1 MAASYPSSV
10 KVFPTHVNITEII
23 DAGHPNTIQDEVVA
37 VENTLGVLPSLS
49 TTPSPSGTFNGTST
63 LFNNVSDRIANV
75 ETGIVSDAHTQYIRK
90 AGDTAN
96 VIQPALNTT
105 KGLVIKGA
113 ASQSANLLEL
123 QNNAGVVVAYI
134 DASGNLTA
142 NNVTGG
148 SYVLLSTVTTKGDL
162 IVGTGSGAVT
172 RLGAGT
178 NGYVLTADSTQT
190 SGLKW
195 AAASSSVTTTN
206 SVLSTSTSDVPTANA
221 ASGMSYTAS
230 FLLGGM

>member
-10 KVFPTHVNITEII
+10 KVFPTHVNVTEVI

-37 VENTLGVLPSLS
+37 VESTLGVLPSLS
-49 TTPSPSGTFNGTST
+49 TTPSSGGTFNGTSY
-63 LFNNVSDRIANV
+63 LFSTVSDRIANV
-75 ETGIVSDAHTQYIRK
+75 ETGVVADTHTQYIRK
-90 AGDTAN
+90 SGDTAN
-96 VIQPALNTT
+96 VIQPGSNTT

-123 QNNAGVVVAYI
+123 QNNAGTVVAYI

-148 SYVLLSTVTTKGDL
+148 AYVLLSTVTTKGDL
-162 IVGTGSGAVT
+162 IAATGSGAVAN
-172 RLGAGT
+172 LPAGT
-178 NGYVLTADSTQT
+178 NGYVLTADSAQT
-190 SGLKW
+190 TGLKW
-195 AAASSSVTTTN
+195 AAASGGVSSG
-206 SVLSTSTSDVPTANA
+206 D
-221 ASGMSYTAS
+221 YTGQ

>member
-10 KVFPTHVNITEII
+10 KVFPTHVNITEVI

-37 VENTLGVLPSLS
+37 VEATLGVLPSLS
-49 TTPSPSGTFNGTST
+49 STPNPGDPFNSTSY
-63 LFNNVSDRIANV
+63 LFSTVSDRIANI
-75 ETGIVSDAHTQYIRK
+75 ETGVVSDSHTQYIRK

-96 VIQPALNTT
+96 VIEPALATT
-105 KGLVIKGA
+105 TGLVIKGA

-123 QNNAGVVVAYI
+123 KNNSDVVVAYI

-148 SYVLLSTVTTKGDL
+148 AYVLLSTIAAKGDL
-162 IVGTGSGAVT
+162 IVGTGSGTVT
-172 RLGAGT
+172 NLGAGT
-178 NGYVLTADSTQT
+178 DGYVLTADSTQT

-195 AAASSSVTTTN
+195 AAASGGVSSG
-206 SVLSTSTSDVPTANA
+206 DF
-221 ASGMSYTAS
+221 SGQ

>member
-10 KVFPTHVNITEII
+10 KVFPTHVNVTEVI

-37 VENTLGVLPSLS
+37 VETTLGVLPSLS
-49 TTPSPSGTFNGTST
+49 STPSSSGTFNGTST
-63 LFNNVSDRIANV
+63 LFNNVSDRITNV
-75 ETGIVSDAHTQYIRK
+75 ETGVVADTHTQYIRK
-90 AGDTAN
+90 TGDTAN

-123 QNNAGVVVAYI
+123 QNNSGVVVAYI

-142 NNVTGG
+142 NNVSGG
-148 SYVLLSTVTTKGDL
+148 AYVLLSTVTTKGDL
-162 IVGTGSGAVT
+162 IAGTGSGAVT

-178 NGYVLTADSTQT
+178 DGYVLTADSTQT

-195 AAASSSVTTTN
+195 AAASGGGTE
-206 SVLSTSTSDVPTANA
+206 
-221 ASGMSYTAS
+221 SGFVGN

>member
-10 KVFPTHVNITEII
+10 KVFPTHVNVTEVI

-37 VENTLGVLPSLS
+37 VETTLGVLPSLS
-49 TTPSPSGTFNGTST
+49 STPSSSGTFNNTST
-63 LFNNVSDRIANV
+63 LFDNVSDRITNV
-75 ETGIVSDAHTQYIRK
+75 ETGVVADTHTQYIRK
-90 AGDTAN
+90 TGDTAN
-96 VIQPALNTT
+96 IIQPALATT
-105 KGLVIKGA
+105 TGLVIKGA

-123 QNNAGVVVAYI
+123 KNSSNVVVAYI

-148 SYVLLSTVTTKGDL
+148 AYVLLSTITAKGDL
-162 IVGTGSGAVT
+162 IVGTGSGTVT
-172 RLGAGT
+172 NLGAGT
-178 NGYVLTADSTQT
+178 DGYVLTADSTQT

-195 AAASSSVTTTN
+195 AAASGGVSSG
-206 SVLSTSTSDVPTANA
+206 DF
-221 ASGMSYTAS
+221 SGQ